1 MHLSRFL
8 DPKNDVAFKKI
19 FGSEKNKDI
28 LIHFLNDILL
38 FEGNRKIIEVEFLGT
53 ILDADI
59 ASKKESI
66 VDVLC
71 KDKNGAQYI
80 IEMQVDPTQGFEKRA
95 QYYAAKA
102 YGRQPNR
109 GKEGKYSDLKEV
121 IFIAIADYKLFPNK
135 EDYISRHVIL
145 DKKTYEH
152 DLKDFSF
159 TFIELPKFKKDRVEE
174 LNDITEKW
182 CYFFK
187 HAKETTLDGYN
198 KIIGEDLII
207 KRAYEAL
214 DQFNWSEDELITYEQ
229 ELKRIWDNKAVEDYK
244 LERAK
249 AEGIKLGEAKGIK
262 LGEAKGKAE
271 GKAEGIKLGEAKG
284 KAEAKKDF
292 AIKLLKS
299 ELSVETIAEYTDL
312 SIQEVLNLK
321 NSVK

>member
-284 KAEAKKDF
+284 QAEAKKDF

>member
-38 FEGNRKIIEVEFLGT
+38 FEGNREITEVEFLGT

-159 TFIELPKFKKDRVEE
+159 TFIELPKFKKNRVEE

-262 LGEAKGKAE
+262 LGEAKGIKLGEAK
-271 GKAEGIKLGEAKG
+271 GKAEGIKLGEAK
-284 KAEAKKDF
+284 AKTDF

>member
-8 DPKNDVAFKKI
+8 DPKNDIAFKKI

-38 FEGNRKIIEVEFLGT
+38 FEGNKEITEVEFLGT

-159 TFIELPKFKKDRVEE
+159 TFIELPKFKKNRVEE

-271 GKAEGIKLGEAKG
+271 
-284 KAEAKKDF
+284 AKKDF

>member
-1 MHLSRFL
+1 MKSELSDWYLYAYL
-8 DPKNDVAFKKI
+8 D
-19 FGSEKNKDI
+19 E
-28 LIHFLNDILL
+28 
-38 FEGNRKIIEVEFLGT
+38 
-53 ILDADI
+53 
-59 ASKKESI
+59 
-66 VDVLC
+66 
-71 KDKNGAQYI
+71 
-80 IEMQVDPTQGFEKRA
+80 
-95 QYYAAKA
+95 
-102 YGRQPNR
+102 
-109 GKEGKYSDLKEV
+109 
-121 IFIAIADYKLFPNK
+121 
-135 EDYISRHVIL
+135 L

-159 TFIELPKFKKDRVEE
+159 TFIELPKFKKNRVEE

-249 AEGIKLGEAKGIK
+249 
-262 LGEAKGKAE
+262 
-271 GKAEGIKLGEAKG
+271 
-284 KAEAKKDF
+284 
-292 AIKLLKS
+292 
-299 ELSVETIAEYTDL
+299 VETIAEYTDL

-321 NSVK
+321 NNRMKTLSATFAFMA

>member
-38 FEGNRKIIEVEFLGT
+38 FEGNREITEVEFLGT

-174 LNDITEKW
+174 LSDITEKW

-249 AEGIKLGEAKGIK
+249 AEGIKLKVKLKAKG
-262 LGEAKGKAE
+262 E
-271 GKAEGIKLGEAKG
+271 GKAEG
-284 KAEAKKDF
+284 
-292 AIKLLKS
+292 
-299 ELSVETIAEYTDL
+299 
-312 SIQEVLNLK
+312 
-321 NSVK
+321 

>member
-38 FEGNRKIIEVEFLGT
+38 FEGNREITEVEFLGT

-249 AEGIKLGEAKGIK
+249 AEG
-262 LGEAKGKAE
+262 KAE
-271 GKAEGIKLGEAKG
+271 VKLKA
-284 KAEAKKDF
+284 
-292 AIKLLKS
+292 
-299 ELSVETIAEYTDL
+299 
-312 SIQEVLNLK
+312 
-321 NSVK
+321 

>member
-1 MHLSRFL
+1 M
-8 DPKNDVAFKKI
+8 
-19 FGSEKNKDI
+19 
-28 LIHFLNDILL
+28 
-38 FEGNRKIIEVEFLGT
+38 
-53 ILDADI
+53 
-59 ASKKESI
+59 
-66 VDVLC
+66 
-71 KDKNGAQYI
+71 
-80 IEMQVDPTQGFEKRA
+80 
-95 QYYAAKA
+95 
-102 YGRQPNR
+102 
-109 GKEGKYSDLKEV
+109 
-121 IFIAIADYKLFPNK
+121 
-135 EDYISRHVIL
+135 

-174 LNDITEKW
+174 LNNITEKW

-249 AEGIKLGEAKGIK
+249 AEG
-262 LGEAKGKAE
+262 
-271 GKAEGIKLGEAKG
+271 

-299 ELSVETIAEYTDL
+299 ELSVETIAKYTDL

-321 NSVK
+321 IA

>member
-1 MHLSRFL
+1 M
-8 DPKNDVAFKKI
+8 
-19 FGSEKNKDI
+19 
-28 LIHFLNDILL
+28 
-38 FEGNRKIIEVEFLGT
+38 
-53 ILDADI
+53 
-59 ASKKESI
+59 
-66 VDVLC
+66 
-71 KDKNGAQYI
+71 
-80 IEMQVDPTQGFEKRA
+80 
-95 QYYAAKA
+95 
-102 YGRQPNR
+102 
-109 GKEGKYSDLKEV
+109 
-121 IFIAIADYKLFPNK
+121 
-135 EDYISRHVIL
+135 

-159 TFIELPKFKKDRVEE
+159 TFIELPKFKKNRVEE

-249 AEGIKLGEAKGIK
+249 
-262 LGEAKGKAE
+262 
-271 GKAEGIKLGEAKG
+271 
-284 KAEAKKDF
+284 
-292 AIKLLKS
+292 
-299 ELSVETIAEYTDL
+299 VETIAEYTDL

-321 NSVK
+321 NNRMKTLSATFAFMA